1 MLMSR
6 AVTIPL
12 GSWPLEMTAD
22 VAAGYC
28 GEPSTDSFSA
38 KVAKGYYPQP
48 TKCRGMLPKWH
59 RAKLEA
65 VIAQR
70 HGLQLGSSIA
80 EDVTELIG

>member
-1 MLMSR
+1 MSR
-6 AVTIPL
+6 PVTIPP

-28 GEPSTDSFSA
+28 GEPSVDAFLV
-38 KVAKGYYPQP
+38 KVTRGHYPQP
-48 TKCRGMLPKWH
+48 TKFKGMLPKWH

-65 VIAQR
+65 SIAQR
-70 HGLQLGSSIA
+70 HGLQHGSSIA